1 MKNLY
6 PNLASE
12 LQAHN
17 LTNAIFAKM
26 IGMAKTTLY
35 RRFSGETEWKLHE
48 VVTICEVLDCYDVK
62 YLFLRLDY
70 IS

>member
-35 RRFSGETEWKLHE
+35 RRLCGETEWKLHE
-48 VVTICEVLDCYDVK
+48 VVTICGILDNNDVQH
-62 YLFLRLDY
+62 LFLRLDY

>member
-1 MKNLY
+1 MTNIY

-12 LQAHN
+12 LKAHN
-17 LTNAIFAKM
+17 LTFPKLAKM

-35 RRFSGETEWKLHE
+35 RRLSGESEWKLHE
-48 VVTICEVLDCYDVK
+48 VLTICGALNLYDIH
-62 YLFLRLDY
+62 YLFLRLDD